1 MDPPMLGEL
10 RAPPEELATVGAT
23 VGLCS
28 AVDALVLGQAIDSS
42 EGLAA
47 VVAVEGQVA
56 GVYPLVLEKF
66 LAIQEIP
73 ATCLTGEGLL

>member
-1 MDPPMLGEL
+1 MLGEL

-42 EGLAA
+42 EGS
-47 VVAVEGQVA
+47 EGRCRKETHEQA
-56 GVYPLVLEKF
+56 GEQG
-66 LAIQEIP
+66 AEMGRGGWRGQ
-73 ATCLTGEGLL
+73 A